1 MDKIKRIN
9 DDKLQQIRLI
19 SQASE
24 AIEAVL
30 PRLQRKRG
38 SVIMKEDLSIP
49 AAIH

>member
-1 MDKIKRIN
+1 MDKIKRID

-30 PRLQRKRG
+30 LQRKRG

-49 AAIH
+49 AVIH

>member
-1 MDKIKRIN
+1 MDKIKRID

-30 PRLQRKRG
+30 PSLKHLR
-38 SVIMKEDLSIP
+38 
-49 AAIH
+49 